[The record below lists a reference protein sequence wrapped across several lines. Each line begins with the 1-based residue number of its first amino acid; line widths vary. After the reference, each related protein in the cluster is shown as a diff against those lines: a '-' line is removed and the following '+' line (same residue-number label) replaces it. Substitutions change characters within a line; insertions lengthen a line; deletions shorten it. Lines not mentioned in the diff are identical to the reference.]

1 MYDRY
6 HKPIFILENGL
17 GAVDKLEADGSIHDP
32 YRIDYLASHIAQ
44 LKEAVRDGVDVRG
57 YYMWGIIDLIS
68 SGTHEMS
75 KRYGVIYVDQDD
87 YGKGTLR
94 RSKKDSFSWYQKCI
108 RSNGDDLTR

>member
-1 MYDRY
+1 MAWVPLTSWRRT
-6 HKPIFILENGL
+6 
-17 GAVDKLEADGSIHDP
+17 EASMT
-32 YRIDYLASHIAQ
+32 RIDYLASHIAQ